1 MGESDT
7 KTEQPHTGAPFSSF
21 PTQSQAT
28 SAAASEPVAST
39 QLQEAI
45 ADFAEHLHLVVGRS
59 PATVAGY
66 RSDLIDFCQHAH
78 TFEDFTL
85 VNLRA
90 WLGAAVDA
98 GKSRATIARR
108 AAAARSFSSWCERQ
122 GYLDTNVAA
131 RLAVPKSGRSLP
143 MVVTPTAAETL
154 MVSSQA
160 TTEPEYLRDTAMLEL
175 LYATGIRVS
184 ELCGIDLADVNY
196 SRNTVKVT
204 GKGNKQRVVPFGDPA
219 ASALKA
225 WRDHGRP
232 HLLNPKKPAH
242 NALFLGA
249 RGGRIDPRMVRTWW
263 RGPVNNSALTVWAR
277 TPCGTA
283 RQHTCSMVA
292 PTCGSCRN
300 SSAIPRCKP
309 PRSIPT

>member
-21 PTQSQAT
+21 PAQNQTTPTNAP
-28 SAAASEPVAST
+28 EPAAST

-66 RSDLIDFCQHAH
+66 RSDLTDFCQHAH

-85 VNLRA
+85 ANLRA

-108 AAAARSFSSWCERQ
+108 AAAARSFSTWCERQ
-122 GYLDTNVAA
+122 GYLDTDVAA

-143 MVVTPTAAETL
+143 TVVTPTAAETL

-225 WRDHGRP
+225 WRDHGRL

-249 RGGRIDPRMVRTWW
+249 RGGRLHQPVEPVAGTGDSPQAPTERLGPRMRLVIC
-263 RGPVNNSALTVWAR
+263 LL
-277 TPCGTA
+277 
-283 RQHTCSMVA
+283 
-292 PTCGSCRN
+292 
-300 SSAIPRCKP
+300 
-309 PRSIPT
+309 

>member
-108 AAAARSFSSWCERQ
+108 AAAARSFSRNPD
-122 GYLDTNVAA
+122 G
-131 RLAVPKSGRSLP
+131 
-143 MVVTPTAAETL
+143 VVT
-154 MVSSQA
+154 S
-160 TTEPEYLRDTAMLEL
+160 
-175 LYATGIRVS
+175 
-184 ELCGIDLADVNY
+184 
-196 SRNTVKVT
+196 
-204 GKGNKQRVVPFGDPA
+204 
-219 ASALKA
+219 
-225 WRDHGRP
+225 DHGT
-232 HLLNPKKPAH
+232 
-242 NALFLGA
+242 
-249 RGGRIDPRMVRTWW
+249 RIFAGHCHAGTSVCDRHPGVRTL
-263 RGPVNNSALTVWAR
+263 R
-277 TPCGTA
+277 
-283 RQHTCSMVA
+283 H
-292 PTCGSCRN
+292 
-300 SSAIPRCKP
+300 
-309 PRSIPT
+309 